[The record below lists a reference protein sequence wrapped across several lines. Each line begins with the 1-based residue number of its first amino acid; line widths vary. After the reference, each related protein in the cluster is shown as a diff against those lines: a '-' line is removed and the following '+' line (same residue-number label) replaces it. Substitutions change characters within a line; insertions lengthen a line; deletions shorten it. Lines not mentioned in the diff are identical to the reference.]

1 MRILD
6 NNNHPQLDD
15 CIVYLDFADGVKV
28 DNHQMYCD
36 DIVVEDYVVVVV
48 VEDDDDDNRNRD
60 VGEEGGMI
68 DTIDSFHS
76 LMASIDYVRIVLNC
90 IAIHHLHDNI
100 DWMDSGLS

>member
-48 VEDDDDDNRNRD
+48 VEDDDDDDNRNRD
-60 VGEEGGMI
+60 VDVCLYIYNGTTPCTTLPYNGRTLPYI
-68 DTIDSFHS
+68 AVQCRTVLL
-76 LMASIDYVRIVLNC
+76 LMLLLLFVYV
-90 IAIHHLHDNI
+90 
-100 DWMDSGLS
+100 